1 MFLTG
6 EAQSGANKTSFCN
19 TVSFKPKPI
28 IINSSPDYY
37 HMKIAHIAIQP
48 DSPSATLRTYNDKI
62 FNWSH
67 RVSFII
73 TGCLQW
79 RGTHFLFHFCL
90 EDERLHWL
98 SHSFYLSLSS
108 QHLCAVWKTP
118 VMPLRIQA
126 VGFRLDVHVLLQQD
140 KLLVSSILL
149 VHRLKRYHSASIFI
163 RKPFDPQQQPLKY
176 VNVMHVSLLPPISS
190 SHCIFHANEK
200 AYTHFQRL
208 FKKRKIYIYK
218 ERERKREK
226 RSKKERETE
235 QMIRVTVY
243 CKKSECSQCC
253 PILQVT
259 VGLALLQLIHK
270 RCFSRLNA

>member
-1 MFLTG
+1 
-6 EAQSGANKTSFCN
+6 
-19 TVSFKPKPI
+19 
-28 IINSSPDYY
+28 
-37 HMKIAHIAIQP
+37 
-48 DSPSATLRTYNDKI
+48 
-62 FNWSH
+62 
-67 RVSFII
+67 
-73 TGCLQW
+73 
-79 RGTHFLFHFCL
+79 
-90 EDERLHWL
+90 
-98 SHSFYLSLSS
+98 
-108 QHLCAVWKTP
+108 
-118 VMPLRIQA
+118 MPLWIQA

-208 FKKRKIYIYK
+208 FKKRKKYIYK

-253 PILQVT
+253 PIL
-259 VGLALLQLIHK
+259 
-270 RCFSRLNA
+270 